1 MSHWHKI
8 FIGKTFE
15 TLAETNFTMSTEKNK
30 EEMTDNSTINAIQ
43 QEELTVNSKTNA
55 TSYAKKSVMDKLK
68 NAFSAKDKT
77 NESNKTSEMEENKTS
92 NETIEDQTLNNNNVN
107 EENIEESIA
116 TAEVKE
122 EVVIELTDAEK
133 LAELNDRYLR
143 LYSEFDNYRK
153 RTNKEKIDL
162 ISNASEGMLK
172 SVIPTLDDF
181 ERAIANNEKVED
193 IEAIKEGFSL
203 IYNKLKT
210 TLEARGLKPMETL
223 SKPFNS
229 DLHEAI
235 ANVPGDEKMR
245 GLIIDDVEKGYFL
258 NDKVIRFAK
267 VVVGQ

>member
-1 MSHWHKI
+1 
-8 FIGKTFE
+8 
-15 TLAETNFTMSTEKNK
+15 MSTEKNT
-30 EEMTDNSTINAIQ
+30 EEMTDNSANYNLQ
-43 QEELTVNSKTNA
+43 QEELTVENNTKA
-55 TSYAKKSVMDKLK
+55 TSSAKRSVMDKLK
-68 NAFSAKDKT
+68 DAFSGKDKT
-77 NESNKTSEMEENKTS
+77 NESNKTSEMEENKAQ
-92 NETIEDQTLNNNNVN
+92 NEEQTLNNENAN
-107 EENIEESIA
+107 EENVE

-122 EVVIELTDAEK
+122 EAVVELTEAEK
-133 LAELNDRYLR
+133 YAELNDRYLR

-181 ERAIANNEKVED
+181 ERAITNNEKVED
-193 IEAIKEGFSL
+193 IEAIKEGFTL

>member
-1 MSHWHKI
+1 
-8 FIGKTFE
+8 
-15 TLAETNFTMSTEKNK
+15 MSTEKNK
-30 EEMTDNSTINAIQ
+30 EEITDNSANNTFQ
-43 QEELTVNSKTNA
+43 QEEVTVDNKTNP
-55 TSYAKKSVMDKLK
+55 TSSSKKSVMDKLK
-68 NAFSAKDKT
+68 NAFSGKDKT
-77 NESNKTSEMEENKTS
+77 NESNKTSEMEENKTQ
-92 NETIEDQTLNNNNVN
+92 NETVEEQTLNNENVT
-107 EENIEESIA
+107 EENIES
-116 TAEVKE
+116 EVKE
-122 EVVIELTDAEK
+122 EIVVELTDAEK

-181 ERAIANNEKVED
+181 ERAIVNNEKVED
-193 IEAIKEGFSL
+193 IDAIKEGFSL